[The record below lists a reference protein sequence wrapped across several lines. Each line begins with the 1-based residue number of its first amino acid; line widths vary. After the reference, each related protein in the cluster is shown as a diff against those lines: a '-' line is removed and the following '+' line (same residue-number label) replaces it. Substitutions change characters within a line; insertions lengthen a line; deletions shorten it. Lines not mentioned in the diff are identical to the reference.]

1 MLNGLERK
9 GRGRS
14 GQEQKRRVRPKVGP
28 YRGQNNIATTRG
40 RVGGVAVAQTETRN
54 LPHPSSPAPYRYYM
68 IIVYYYITLSYHYF
82 IITTACYCP
91 RAVSPAAYLQVY
103 PCTAPSTGGE
113 VACAQTEM
121 RHQ

>member
-1 MLNGLERK
+1 MTACSTVDSSEEKNERARLPGCPGALRRDGSTTRAPARSRSDTGRPGLVLNGLERK

-54 LPHPSSPAPYRYYM
+54 LPHPSSPAQCQDIKLRNAK
-68 IIVYYYITLSYHYF
+68 L
-82 IITTACYCP
+82 A
-91 RAVSPAAYLQVY
+91 
-103 PCTAPSTGGE
+103 
-113 VACAQTEM
+113 
-121 RHQ
+121 